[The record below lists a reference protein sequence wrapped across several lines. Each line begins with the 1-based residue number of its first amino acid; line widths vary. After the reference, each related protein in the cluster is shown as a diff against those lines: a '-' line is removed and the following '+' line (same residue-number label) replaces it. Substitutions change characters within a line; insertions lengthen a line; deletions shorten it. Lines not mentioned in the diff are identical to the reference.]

1 MPLFKNLRSRSR
13 SSFRSTSR
21 STDKSNG
28 IQSNGDVTSGKSS
41 STIDSA
47 SYSSVTPP
55 SSIKPTASAQNLPL
69 NGSNGTSNGTNPPI
83 AVPQQRP
90 PPMTTPSQRNS
101 YFGGNSA
108 SINGAARSPAPS
120 SPYAPRIISIT
131 ENAWVHQ
138 KVLLIYGQV
147 GDPRQHPLDGSITV
161 NHHQDNFPAVSWPVN
176 SSHFKAL
183 VHLAPGP
190 NRLRLDFISTK
201 SSSGNLHHAT
211 HTSWININYLPLSNS
226 PPLHLVMLLGKDSDG
241 TYDTAP
247 EKTNRGGDNLETAIR
262 KYRMAAYLWQAFTG
276 EQMFRNNLGRRCFRF
291 EEEWQTGSLSQRDAA
306 NGQMRNEAKI
316 HIVRTEKTVAELR
329 DLQLA
334 QQYGPATRKD
344 ELFRIAQEAVSNHFG
359 LKPGQKQY
367 VSVLLLDSHW
377 DTESQTI
384 TGHAALGSS
393 GGDLKM
399 AIFGSH
405 CLQSYPSS
413 LEEVIDAFSDCTR
426 TNTNYVANDCGE
438 AGSSWESANIGI
450 GAHLHEVGHLFGC
463 PHQES
468 GIMLRDYVRLNRS
481 FVTRE
486 PFSTRTKTQG
496 LHPCLPQDECS
507 WHRLDALRFRFHPC
521 FRLPN
526 DAPMSLDDSVQVW
539 PVENGKILLTATTGV
554 AFIEL
559 YSEGDEVCRSFIEYI
574 NTESTSNGLPKQVS
588 VTESELRQRVFGT
601 DKEKKKKIKMTI
613 FSGTT
618 GSFTIDSISSLKSK
632 NSQVKLPKGVGYRG
646 CNLGISQLPE
656 SQPEQL
662 LLDCAFQYTKLLT
675 SVRIYHDGKV
685 HGLEFMYE
693 DATSQL
699 FGKQEGKSDDFVLDT
714 RRGEILLGFYVRA
727 GHWIDAIEVLTS
739 LGRKSGVFGNATG
752 GSGYN
757 LIPPLGYK
765 VAGLSGSCGDWI
777 DGFSLIIMH

>member
-1 MPLFKNLRSRSR
+1 
-13 SSFRSTSR
+13 
-21 STDKSNG
+21 
-28 IQSNGDVTSGKSS
+28 
-41 STIDSA
+41 
-47 SYSSVTPP
+47 
-55 SSIKPTASAQNLPL
+55 
-69 NGSNGTSNGTNPPI
+69 
-83 AVPQQRP
+83 
-90 PPMTTPSQRNS
+90 
-101 YFGGNSA
+101 
-108 SINGAARSPAPS
+108 
-120 SPYAPRIISIT
+120 
-131 ENAWVHQ
+131 
-138 KVLLIYGQV
+138 
-147 GDPRQHPLDGSITV
+147 
-161 NHHQDNFPAVSWPVN
+161 
-176 SSHFKAL
+176 
-183 VHLAPGP
+183 
-190 NRLRLDFISTK
+190 
-201 SSSGNLHHAT
+201 
-211 HTSWININYLPLSNS
+211 
-226 PPLHLVMLLGKDSDG
+226 MLLGKDSDG

-247 EKTNRGGDNLETAIR
+247 EKTSREGDDLETAIR

-306 NGQMRNEAKI
+306 NGKMRNEAKI

-344 ELFRIAQEAVSNHFG
+344 ELFRIAQEAVKNHFD
-359 LKPGQKQY
+359 LRPGQKQY

-377 DTESQTI
+377 DTESQTV

-393 GGDLKM
+393 SGDLKM
-399 AIFGSH
+399 AMFGSH

-559 YSEGDEVCRSFIEYI
+559 YSERDDVCRSFIEYI
-574 NTESTSNGLPKQVS
+574 NTESTSNGLPKQV
-588 VTESELRQRVFGT
+588 TLNESELRQRLFGT
-601 DKEKKKKIKMTI
+601 DKEKKKQIKMSV
-613 FSGTT
+613 FSGTL

-632 NSQVKLPKGVGYRG
+632 NSQVKLPKSVGYRG
-646 CNLGISQLPE
+646 CKLGISQLPE

-675 SVRIYHDGKV
+675 SIRIYHDGKV

-699 FGKQEGKSDDFVLDT
+699 FGKQEGKSDDFVLGKFKT
-714 RRGEILLGFYVRA
+714 
-727 GHWIDAIEVLTS
+727 
-739 LGRKSGVFGNATG
+739 N
-752 GSGYN
+752 
-757 LIPPLGYK
+757 
-765 VAGLSGSCGDWI
+765 
-777 DGFSLIIMH
+777 